1 MTFMSP
7 FLRRAVRQLEKSERD
22 HQGRIIY
29 TVPTSGCSTPLT
41 PMMGVTNIMGSS
53 LKMSIDERP
62 VLSTYNGT
70 NARISIG
77 FSRILI
83 NFDRWYTRTRI

>member
-29 TVPTSGCSTPLT
+29 TVPTSGFSTPLT
-41 PMMGVTNIMGSS
+41 PMMGVTDIMGSS

-62 VLSTYNGT
+62 VLFLKNNNSVFNL
-70 NARISIG
+70 S
-77 FSRILI
+77 LK
-83 NFDRWYTRTRI
+83 